1 MSKKISSR
9 GIIIEDN
16 YIYTMFRRK
25 IIDGVVFE
33 YYVIPGGKVEKD
45 ETLIE
50 TLIRELKE
58 EFSVD
63 IDILEYVGKNE
74 NDTSIAY
81 FYKCNIKSGI
91 PRLGGE
97 EKERC
102 SKENYYEIRK
112 VKITEIENIN
122 IFPKD
127 LILNVISSTIK
138 TNPND

>member
-81 FYKCNIKSGI
+81 FYKCNIKSGT